1 MIFHW
6 ASLYSIFGS
15 YNWNWSW
22 PETNNILA
30 HGETNW
36 TVICWVQELETVET
50 LNCGILTHSQKENK
64 RYTSCDYGSSLSKAT
79 YTLCTSMYLQSTN
92 IQRLGVNKVQKYLFN
107 SYHPGDNVCTWKPAS
122 AVESKQIPVT
132 KKRGLLS
139 SMFKCKLDFSGRV
152 VQIEGDELHQEQDLV
167 FGSLDEQ
174 LIKTDPA
181 CHRSPSSQHQWRC

>member
-36 TVICWVQELETVET
+36 TVICWVQELESVET
-50 LNCGILTHSQKENK
+50 LNWGILTHSQKENK
-64 RYTSCDYGSSLSKAT
+64 RYTSCDYGSSPSKAT

-122 AVESKQIPVT
+122 AVESKQIPGT

-174 LIKTDPA
+174 
-181 CHRSPSSQHQWRC
+181 

>member
-1 MIFHW
+1 
-6 ASLYSIFGS
+6 
-15 YNWNWSW
+15 
-22 PETNNILA
+22 
-30 HGETNW
+30 
-36 TVICWVQELETVET
+36 
-50 LNCGILTHSQKENK
+50 
-64 RYTSCDYGSSLSKAT
+64 
-79 YTLCTSMYLQSTN
+79 MYLQSTN

-174 LIKTDPA
+174 
-181 CHRSPSSQHQWRC
+181 

>member
-15 YNWNWSW
+15 YNLNWSW

-36 TVICWVQELETVET
+36 TVIWWVQELESVET
-50 LNCGILTHSQKENK
+50 LNWGILTHSQKENK
-64 RYTSCDYGSSLSKAT
+64 RYTSCDYGSSPSNAT

-107 SYHPGDNVCTWKPAS
+107 SYHPRDNVCTWKPAS
-122 AVESKQIPVT
+122 AVESKQIPGT

-152 VQIEGDELHQEQDLV
+152 N
-167 FGSLDEQ
+167 
-174 LIKTDPA
+174 KN
-181 CHRSPSSQHQWRC
+181 RSGVSQKPVITALMEMLGKGLAGMFWWIRCQ